1 MFWNIHYVDLVYT
14 VMYNII
20 SIHTCSY
27 ITEERRQ
34 LKKKKGKLNSKNP
47 KVAKYHYH
55 LLFLC
60 YSYLSPTRDIHQM
73 LDKTPVAQQGLCH
86 P

>member
-34 LKKKKGKLNSKNP
+34 LKKKKRQIK
-47 KVAKYHYH
+47 
-55 LLFLC
+55 
-60 YSYLSPTRDIHQM
+60 
-73 LDKTPVAQQGLCH
+73 
-86 P
+86 

>member
-27 ITEERRQ
+27 ITEERRR
-34 LKKKKGKLNSKNP
+34 LKKKKAN
-47 KVAKYHYH
+47 
-55 LLFLC
+55 
-60 YSYLSPTRDIHQM
+60 
-73 LDKTPVAQQGLCH
+73 
-86 P
+86 